1 VCFSKPGVGWY
12 YGRNGMDIKAF
23 IWELCMHM
31 AKYFALASDYYLRVD
46 GWNGSGR
53 KKYYTAYDAWG
64 SLLAYGT
71 C

>member
-1 VCFSKPGVGWY
+1 
-12 YGRNGMDIKAF
+12 MDIKAF